1 MGCPITY
8 HCCKNCGHCTK
19 YSIGRTSVKYECAF
33 GNVDPFGICDR
44 YQADI
49 SPSQIM
55 RRIDSE
61 IKWLDSLGVE
71 DGQYKLKVRPPFGQ
85 NYRVQERKR

>member
-1 MGCPITY
+1 MGCPIT
-8 HCCKNCGHCTK
+8 HACCKNCGHCTK
-19 YSIGRTSVKYECAF
+19 YNVGKAGEKFECVIGL
-33 GNVDPFGICDR
+33 VDEFGICDR

-55 RRIDSE
+55 RRIDAELKRLEKSG
-61 IKWLDSLGVE
+61 IE

-85 NYRVQERKR
+85 NYRVQRKK